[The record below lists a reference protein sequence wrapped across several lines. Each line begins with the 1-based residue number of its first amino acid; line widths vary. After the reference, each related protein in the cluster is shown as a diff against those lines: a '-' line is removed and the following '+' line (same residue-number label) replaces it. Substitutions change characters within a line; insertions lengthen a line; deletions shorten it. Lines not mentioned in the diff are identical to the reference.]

1 MPSGCPLVPVLV
13 YKALGHLKLH
23 PSSQLGTRRGGGG
36 NLWGVEGKRIAGR
49 SDQPSTVFQGPGLC
63 APFLSLNP
71 ESLLSVLHG
80 LRISLVFLRGKA
92 FLQGRLRVR
101 NEEDPEQ

>member
-23 PSSQLGTRRGGGG
+23 PSSQLGTRGGGG
-36 NLWGVEGKRIAGR
+36 NLWGVEGERIAGR
-49 SDQPSTVFQGPGLC
+49 SDQPSTAFQGPGLC

-71 ESLLSVLHG
+71 ESLLPVLHG
-80 LRISLVFLRGKA
+80 LPISPVFLRGKA

-101 NEEDPEQ
+101 NEDPEQ